1 MNNDKQNDNYDDE
14 IFELEQEVGVSLDE
28 FDVEFPSESE
38 LMMTIDAMRPY
49 VPTKESKWET
59 LVASVSNV
67 IMHSTREVFYFSG
80 MFWGL
85 NLLFLAIGVLSVFIY
100 KIDPYLIMLYV
111 APLPTIVGFIE
122 VFKSSNTEMVELELS
137 FKFSL
142 QEIIFSRMLVV
153 GLLNVT
159 LNVLL
164 TISFAI
170 LLPELMLGK
179 FILYWATP
187 LAIIA
192 AIMLVV
198 SSKYRS
204 AHTFSGGLVLWTL
217 AAIALTKQEVIERI
231 ETISSLAY
239 ILVTVVAMTFI
250 VLKMLNIY
258 KRGISYEFND

>member
-1 MNNDKQNDNYDDE
+1 MDNNRQKDKFDDE
-14 IFELEQEVGVSLDE
+14 IFELEQELEMSLDE

-49 VPTKESKWET
+49 VPSKESKWEA

-67 IMHSTREVFYFSG
+67 LMHSTREVFYFSAL
-80 MFWGL
+80 FWGL
-85 NLLFLAIGVLSVFIY
+85 NLLFLVFGVLSVFIY

-153 GLLNVT
+153 GVFNVA

-164 TISFAI
+164 TISFTI

-179 FILYWATP
+179 LILYWATP
-187 LAIIA
+187 LTIIA

-204 AHTFSGGLVLWTL
+204 AHTFSGGIVLWTV
-217 AAIALTKQEVIERI
+217 AALALTHQDVIERI
-231 ETISSLAY
+231 ETISALAY
-239 ILVTVVAMTFI
+239 ILVTVVALIFI
-250 VLKMLNIY
+250 VVKMMTIY